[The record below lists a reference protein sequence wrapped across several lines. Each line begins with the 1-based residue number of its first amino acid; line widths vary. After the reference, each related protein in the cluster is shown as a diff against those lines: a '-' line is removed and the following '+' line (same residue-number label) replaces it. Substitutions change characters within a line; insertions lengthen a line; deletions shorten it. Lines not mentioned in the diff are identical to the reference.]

1 MKTSFPK
8 PANPQWYVLDATG
21 LVLGRMAVEVAN
33 VLRGRHKPSYVPH
46 IGSQD
51 HVIIINADKVKLTG
65 AKLDQKVYY
74 RHTGYLGHLRQE
86 TLKNVM
92 EKKPEVAIE
101 KAVKGMLPKNLTRQ
115 HTMKKL
121 HVFAGTEHG
130 HEAQKPAPF
139 PISI

>member
-8 PANPQWYVLDATG
+8 PANPQWFVLDATD

-46 IGSQD
+46 LGSPD
-51 HVIIINADKVKLTG
+51 HVIIINADKIKLTG
-65 AKLDQKVYY
+65 SKLEQKVYY
-74 RHTGYLGHLRQE
+74 RHTGYLGHLRQT

-92 EKKPEVAIE
+92 EKNPAKAIE
-101 KAVKGMLPKNLTRQ
+101 QAVKGMLPKNATRQ

-121 HVFAGTEHG
+121 HVFAGADHG
-130 HEAQKPAPF
+130 HDAQKPAPF

>member
-8 PANPQWYVLDATG
+8 SADAQWFVLDATD

-46 IGSQD
+46 IRSQD
-51 HVIIINADKVKLTG
+51 HVIILNAGKIKLTG
-65 AKLDQKVYY
+65 AKREQKIYY
-74 RHTGYLGHLRQE
+74 RHTGYLGHLRQR
-86 TLKNVM
+86 TLKDVM
-92 EKKPEVAIE
+92 EKDPAKAIE
-101 KAVKGMLPKNLTRQ
+101 AAVKGMLPKNATRQ
-115 HTMKKL
+115 HTMRQL